1 MLRKSI
7 LMPKSAMALTI
18 AASILGQT
26 IGSRAERIRLK
37 RAKLAAEG
45 HGHDHATRIEVPV
58 SLKTGSSG
66 GAVQFWDPLA
76 LRVKSTVSPAMVPSV
91 GALV

>member
-1 MLRKSI
+1 
-7 LMPKSAMALTI
+7 MPKSAMALTI

-45 HGHDHATRIEVPV
+45 HGCATRIETPV
-58 SLKTGSSG
+58 SLKTGTSG
-66 GAVQFWDPLA
+66 GDVQFWDPLA
-76 LRVKSTVSPAMVPSV
+76 LRVKSTVSPAMVPTV
-91 GALV
+91 GAFY